1 METKT
6 QTYGPVYATSS
17 RGDVKM
23 WSAIVEETLV
33 ATRITYTYGL
43 ENGKKQTQK
52 VYVEKGKNIGRANET
67 THYEQAIKMVES
79 KLNAK
84 KDKGYGEDIDNIETP
99 ILPMLALPF
108 TKRKHNIKYPAFVQ
122 PKIDGVRMTCRI
134 NNGKI
139 EMFTRRGKSFA
150 VMPHIEKELVKILHG
165 MPKCFYLDGE
175 LYSDTLTF
183 QEVAGTVRRIKKV
196 TDSEILNQISYK
208 VFDYFASEEEQ
219 DLNYRLTH
227 NGKSTS
233 FKDTFENRLHGLKAL
248 FFNHCKENNTHYLT
262 DKAGNKTLVDRK
274 LYKDGKLT
282 SPVTLIETLK
292 VESES
297 EVYEMYDMFMR
308 AGAEGIMIRN
318 ADGLYKLNHRSADLQ
333 KYKQFEDSEYK
344 IIDFTEGSNNEKG
357 AVVWVCETKDEK
369 VFNVRPRGT
378 VESRRKHFENGET
391 YIGKMLT
398 VRYQELT
405 DDGIPRF
412 PVGISIRDYE

>member
-84 KDKGYGEDIDNIETP
+84 KDKGYGEDINNIETP

-122 PKIDGVRMTCRI
+122 PKIDGVRMTCRLVD
-134 NNGKI
+134 GKI

-165 MPKCFYLDGE
+165 MPYDFYLDGE

-208 VFDYFASEEEQ
+208 VFDCFSIE
-219 DLNYRLTH
+219 DNPNYNFNLRLQTLR
-227 NGKSTS
+227 T
-233 FKDTFENRLHGLKAL
+233 L
-248 FFNHCKENNTHYLT
+248 FFGNHKENGTHYLT
-262 DKAGNKTLVDRK
+262 DKAGNKTLVNRR
-274 LYKDGKLT
+274 LYKDGELT

-292 VESES
+292 IESEA

-318 ADGLYKLNHRSADLQ
+318 VDGLYKLNHRSADLQ

-369 VFNVRPRGT
+369 IFNVRPRGT
-378 VESRRKHFENGET
+378 VESRRKHFENGDT

>member
-1 METKT
+1 MKQLEQRTF
-6 QTYGPVYATSS
+6 GPVYATSS
-17 RGDVKM
+17 KGDIKM
-23 WSAIVEETLV
+23 WSAQIEETLV

-43 ENGKKQTQK
+43 DAGKKQVQK
-52 VYVEKGKNIGRANET
+52 VYVEKGKNIGRSNET
-67 THYEQAIKMVES
+67 THYEQAVKMVES

-84 KDKGYGEDIDNIETP
+84 RDKGYGDDKNNIETP

-108 TKRKHNIKYPAFVQ
+108 SKRKHNIKYPAFVQ
-122 PKIDGVRMTCRI
+122 PKIDGVRMTCRLK
-134 NNGKI
+134 NGRI

-150 VMPHIEKELVKILHG
+150 VMPHIEKELVKIFHG
-165 MPKCFYLDGE
+165 MPDCFYLDGE

-208 VFDYFASEEEQ
+208 VFDYFSLQEEYEYKYTN
-219 DLNYRLTH
+219 DKN
-227 NGKSTS
+227 TS
-233 FKDTFENRLHGLKAL
+233 FKDTFEDRLGGLKAL
-248 FFNHCKENNTHYLT
+248 FFNHSKENSTHYLT
-262 DKAGNKTLVDRK
+262 DKAGNKTLVNRR
-274 LYKDGKLT
+274 LYKDGELKPL
-282 SPVTLIETLK
+282 SPVILIETLE
-292 VESES
+292 VQSEA

-333 KYKQFEDSEYK
+333 KYKQFQDSEYK

-369 VFNVRPRGT
+369 IFNARPQGT
-378 VESRRKHFENGET
+378 VESRREHFNNGDK
-391 YIGKMLT
+391 YIGSMLT

>member
-84 KDKGYGEDIDNIETP
+84 KDKGYGTDIDNIETP

-122 PKIDGVRMTCRI
+122 PKIDGVRMTCRLVD
-134 NNGKI
+134 GQI
-139 EMFTRRGKSFA
+139 EMFTRKGKSFA
-150 VMPHIEKELVKILHG
+150 VMPHIEKELVKILND
-165 MPKCFYLDGE
+165 MPKHFYLDGE

-208 VFDYFASEEEQ
+208 VFDCFCTQEYHLE
-219 DLNYRLTH
+219 N
-227 NGKSTS
+227 
-233 FKDTFENRLHGLKAL
+233 DTFRFRLETLKTLFVNHHMEN
-248 FFNHCKENNTHYLT
+248 TSHYLT
-262 DKAGNKTLVDRK
+262 DKAGNKTLVDRR
-274 LYKDGKLT
+274 LYKDGELT

-292 VESES
+292 IQSES

-308 AGAEGIMIRN
+308 SGAEGIMIRN

-333 KYKQFEDSEYK
+333 KYKQFKDSEYK
-344 IIDFTEGSNNEKG
+344 IIDFTEGSNNEKN
-357 AVVWVCETKDEK
+357 AVVWVCETKDGYI
-369 VFNVRPRGT
+369 FNVRPKGT
-378 VESRRKHFENGET
+378 IEGRRILFELGDKN
-391 YIGKMLT
+391 IGKMLT

>member
-52 VYVEKGKNIGRANET
+52 VYVDKGKNIGRANET

-84 KDKGYGEDIDNIETP
+84 KDKGYGADIDNIETP

-122 PKIDGVRMTCRI
+122 PKIDGVRMTCRLVD
-134 NNGKI
+134 GKI
-139 EMFTRRGKSFA
+139 EMFTRKGKPFA

-165 MPKCFYLDGE
+165 MPYDFYLDGE

-208 VFDYFASEEEQ
+208 VFDCFCTQEYH
-219 DLNYRLTH
+219 LKN
-227 NGKSTS
+227 
-233 FKDTFENRLHGLKAL
+233 DTFRFRLETLKTLFVNHDMEN
-248 FFNHCKENNTHYLT
+248 TSHYLT
-262 DKAGNKTLVDRK
+262 DKADNKTLVDRR
-274 LYKDGKLT
+274 LYKNGKLT

-292 VESES
+292 IQSES

-318 ADGLYKLNHRSADLQ
+318 DLSYYKLNHRSADLQ
-333 KYKQFEDSEYK
+333 KYKQFKDSEYK
-344 IIDFTEGSNNEKG
+344 IIDFTEGSNNEKN
-357 AVVWVCETKDEK
+357 AVVWICETKDGYI
-369 VFNVRPRGT
+369 FNVRPKGT
-378 VESRRKHFENGET
+378 IESRRKHFENGDT

>member
-23 WSAIVEETLV
+23 WSALVEETLV

-52 VYVEKGKNIGRANET
+52 VYVKKGKNIGRANET

-84 KDKGYGEDIDNIETP
+84 KDKGYGTDIDNIETP

-122 PKIDGVRMTCRI
+122 PKIDGVRMTCRLVD
-134 NNGKI
+134 GQI
-139 EMFTRRGKSFA
+139 EMFTRKGKSFA
-150 VMPHIEKELVKILHG
+150 VMPHIEKELVKILND
-165 MPKCFYLDGE
+165 MPKHFYLDGE

-208 VFDYFASEEEQ
+208 VFDCFCTQEYHLE
-219 DLNYRLTH
+219 N
-227 NGKSTS
+227 
-233 FKDTFENRLHGLKAL
+233 DTFRFRLETLKTLFVNHHMEN
-248 FFNHCKENNTHYLT
+248 TSHYLT
-262 DKAGNKTLVDRK
+262 DKAGNKTLVDRR
-274 LYKDGKLT
+274 LYKDGELT

-292 VESES
+292 IQSES

-308 AGAEGIMIRN
+308 SGAEGIMIRN

-333 KYKQFEDSEYK
+333 KYKQFKDSEYK
-344 IIDFTEGSNNEKG
+344 IIDFTEGSNNEKN
-357 AVVWVCETKDEK
+357 AVVWVCETKDGYI
-369 VFNVRPRGT
+369 FNVRPKGT
-378 VESRRKHFENGET
+378 IEGRRILFELGDKN
-391 YIGKMLT
+391 IGKMLT